1 MLDMTNLCTP
11 SQYYLLFSIT
21 GLLIMITFNI
31 ITGSKCGTI
40 SNLFTFMTQILY
52 ILFWSFILNKIC
64 QKGYKKFSWFLF
76 LLPIVSSSV
85 FISLMTMSMV
95 LGENAYTILEE
106 EKAKEE
112 TNDAERNKNEE
123 PTSDEELPNEEE
135 PTSDSESFLNSNKKT
150 IDWHKNSIEF

>member
-21 GLLIMITFNI
+21 GLVLMITFNI

-64 QKGYKKFSWFLF
+64 QKGYQKFSWFLF
-76 LLPIVSSSV
+76 LVPIVSSSV
-85 FISLMTMSMV
+85 FISLLTISMV
-95 LGENAYTILEE
+95 LGKNAYTILEE

-112 TNDAERNKNEE
+112 TKDVNRSQLS
-123 PTSDEELPNEEE
+123 TDEEES
-135 PTSDSESFLNSNKKT
+135 TSGSESFRNST
-150 IDWHKNSIEF
+150 WHKNKIEF